1 MLNANTFTSHHKVQM
16 CDINTNVYLVQA
28 AFSLRVVWTLLIV
41 IFEECNFHDSEVWY
55 QVYLFGDKHSV
66 LLRDEAFKQT
76 QHR

>member
-28 AFSLRVVWTLLIV
+28 AFSLRVV

-55 QVYLFGDKHSV
+55 QVYLLGDKHSV